1 MFCQTKLKTS
11 MNQNFTSQFD
21 NSILFSSTEDDLS
34 KIIYPENGTSLVGL
48 ARKLKAFQEFIFTDE
63 DGLKE

>member
-1 MFCQTKLKTS
+1 